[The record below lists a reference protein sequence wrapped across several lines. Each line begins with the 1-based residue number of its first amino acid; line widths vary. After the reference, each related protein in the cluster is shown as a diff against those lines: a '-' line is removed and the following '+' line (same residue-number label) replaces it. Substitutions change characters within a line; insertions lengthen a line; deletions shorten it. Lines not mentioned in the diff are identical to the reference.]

1 MNKLELMEIRGLCSL
16 YAKEFKSD
24 TGRNPKTGV
33 NIKNKPQKITFFKA
47 GNELKVRVNRYV
59 GGVYVLLFKF
69 AFKMILMYT
78 TVCTHI

>member
-33 NIKNKPQKITFFKA
+33 NMKNNPPKNNIF
-47 GNELKVRVNRYV
+47 
-59 GGVYVLLFKF
+59 
-69 AFKMILMYT
+69 
-78 TVCTHI
+78 